1 MNINKT
7 SCLFKIFCAAF
18 EYYSGSSETIML
30 FYDDYQFASPSYGLP
45 SHRLPVVFRKMPKG
59 MQKGLQKV
67 IKKRKQILEH
77 PVSPKHYWTMFEHV
91 CQITFKLDIKDKR
104 KKAYSSANDGG
115 QRHPINL
122 KRVFTNFHQW
132 PWRFVS
138 MKGSQITRCYCMWEL
153 QGVQEIFSK

>member
-1 MNINKT
+1 MHSWTLIKPVASLKYFALHLNIIQGVLKQLCF
-7 SCLFKIFCAAF
+7 SMMII
-18 EYYSGSSETIML
+18 S
-30 FYDDYQFASPSYGLP
+30 LP
-45 SHRLPVVFRKMPKG
+45 LPAMGYHRLPVVVRKLP
-59 MQKGLQKV
+59 KGLQKV